1 MNYVPNIL
9 KIFNHFKHFSNNIK
23 INDKMKKNTFGL
35 SRIYIERDIFAADQ
49 EQTAGFALLDHNTL
63 NKMCDR

>member
-1 MNYVPNIL
+1 MPNFFENI
-9 KIFNHFKHFSNNIK
+9 NHFKHFSNNIK
-23 INDKMKKNTFGL
+23 INDKMKKKIFGL
-35 SRIYIERDIFAADQ
+35 SRIYIETDIFAADQ